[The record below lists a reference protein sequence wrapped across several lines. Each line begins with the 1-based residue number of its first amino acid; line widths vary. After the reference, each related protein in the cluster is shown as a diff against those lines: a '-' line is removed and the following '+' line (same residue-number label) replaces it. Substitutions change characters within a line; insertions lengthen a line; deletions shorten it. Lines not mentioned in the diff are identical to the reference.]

1 MSMSPDHEVGLVRR
15 GLRLLAIFVVG
26 IALFVASMTAVFAL
40 PQARI
45 ITHLKASLPL
55 LQAEGR
61 YPRLAMGQN
70 NVYRLDNFDDAH
82 WLDIALVTEPGGPLV
97 NAMALYRGTVHN
109 NDTIAMLAHDLAGP
123 REAPGG
129 YSYYWHGYQVFLRP
143 ALMAFSYG
151 EIRYL
156 NILLMGMLVFVVA
169 LVAARRAD
177 TLAAGAFVFALL
189 LGGFWAVPLTINLS
203 SDAYLMLIGSL
214 VVLLWAGKPS
224 FRALAVET
232 FFVLGMLTAFFDNA
246 TNPLITLGVPLGF
259 ALIVFAR
266 EDPLGSPWRDTGLAA
281 KVSVAWAVGYVGS
294 WVSKWFI
301 GTAVL
306 GTNVIQ
312 AGVSQFIYRTG
323 TSETKSQQ
331 LSAIV
336 WNLRNLFP
344 LVRTNRVTAGLVL
357 VLVAVAV
364 FFLLLVLFHRPA
376 GQIRRLLPVLVV
388 APMPFVYYVV
398 LSNLTL
404 IHNWLSYRTLV
415 ITVFSVGYFVLAS
428 IDFERLRRTFMRPD
442 ALESHDGADPE
453 VARLSS

>member
-1 MSMSPDHEVGLVRR
+1 
-15 GLRLLAIFVVG
+15 
-26 IALFVASMTAVFAL
+26 
-40 PQARI
+40 
-45 ITHLKASLPL
+45 
-55 LQAEGR
+55 
-61 YPRLAMGQN
+61 
-70 NVYRLDNFDDAH
+70 LDNFDDAH

-109 NDTIAMLAHDLAGP
+109 NDTIAMLAHDLSEP

-143 ALMAFSYG
+143 ALMAFNYG

-169 LVAARRAD
+169 LVAARKAD

-214 VVLLWAGKPS
+214 VVLLWADKPS
-224 FRALAVET
+224 FRALAVEM
-232 FFVLGMLTAFFDNA
+232 FFIVGMLTAFFDNA

-266 EDPLGSPWRDTGLAA
+266 EDPRGSPWRDVGLAA
-281 KVSVAWAVGYVGS
+281 KVSVAWAIGYVGS
-294 WVSKWFI
+294 WVSKWLI

-306 GTNVIQ
+306 GINVVQ

-344 LVRTNRVTAGLVL
+344 LVRTNRITAG
-357 VLVAVAV
+357 
-364 FFLLLVLFHRPA
+364 LLLVLVVVGVILVLLVWFHRPV

-388 APMPFVYYVV
+388 APLPFVYYVV

-415 ITVFSVGYFVLAS
+415 ITVFSVGYFVLAAVDLQGLS
-428 IDFERLRRTFMRPD
+428 RRFTR
-442 ALESHDGADPE
+442 AGAIESHDRVGPE
-453 VARLSS
+453 GGGLSA